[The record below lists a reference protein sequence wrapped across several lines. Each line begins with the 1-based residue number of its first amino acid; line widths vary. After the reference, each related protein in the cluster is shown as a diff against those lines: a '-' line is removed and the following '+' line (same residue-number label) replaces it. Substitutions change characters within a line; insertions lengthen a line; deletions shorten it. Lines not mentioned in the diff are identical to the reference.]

1 LKVETPPD
9 SGGVFLFWKFE
20 FARVFLAL
28 CGYYYDGAA
37 AEVESLAALDSV
49 EGLDSVAVDAVE
61 ELSDEAFASVLEE
74 VSTLLLLLA

>member
-1 LKVETPPD
+1 MEVR
-9 SGGVFLFWKFE
+9 VCQCFWRF
-20 FARVFLAL
+20 VVTN
-28 CGYYYDGAA
+28 YDGAA

>member
-1 LKVETPPD
+1 VVTN
-9 SGGVFLFWKFE
+9 
-20 FARVFLAL
+20 
-28 CGYYYDGAA
+28 YDGAA